1 MNLDRGSQFVVG
13 LMKKLNKILR
23 IEKKKSTAFYPQM
36 TDREDKPE
44 AGTVLKDVH
53 QSQAKQ
59 LVGIVGNY
67 RVCL

>member
-1 MNLDRGSQFVVG
+1 MVG

-53 QSQAKQ
+53 QS
-59 LVGIVGNY
+59 
-67 RVCL
+67 